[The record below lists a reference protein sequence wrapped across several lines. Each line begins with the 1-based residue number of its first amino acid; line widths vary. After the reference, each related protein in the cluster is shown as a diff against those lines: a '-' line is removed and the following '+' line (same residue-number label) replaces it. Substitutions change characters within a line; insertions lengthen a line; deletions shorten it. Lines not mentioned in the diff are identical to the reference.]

1 MVQEIK
7 EKFPQ
12 HTVVMGLDI
21 DSDLEFDR
29 SVKIYNNVETLL
41 NKGFHSIP
49 NLPVLHKNENPSKGM
64 VLNYFKAANTF
75 TINYTK
81 TNFQFDRK
89 NVE

>member
-1 MVQEIK
+1 MV
-7 EKFPQ
+7 EKMREVYPD
-12 HTVVMGLDI
+12 HTIVMGLDI
-21 DSDLEFDR
+21 DSDLELDR
-29 SVKIYNNVETLL
+29 SIKIYNTVETLV
-41 NKGFHSIP
+41 NKDFHSVP

-64 VLNYFKAANTF
+64 VLNYFRAANTF